1 MAKYNVTYKCG
12 HEDRVELFG
21 KMSVREWRLEQMA
34 GELCPECQKKAEME
48 RLKKQ
53 EEEDGLPS
61 LTGSEKQIAWAMK
74 LRDDTLNSLRMT
86 GQRVEVEI
94 QTCQKKGKNDDSL
107 KLLKEYINTTM
118 LYLSE
123 QTESKFFIDRRD
135 EFKSIGMQFY
145 HFLYESG
152 INEYLTKYEKYKQ
165 EYDESH
171 DVCVMAAKQEQE
183 EEEQKKVEEEK
194 SAQVTI
200 QPEQK
205 ESNTIVTLK
214 VQGDKVK
221 LCSEY
226 DRDLVD
232 VIHKLDLKMTW
243 NRPCWEFKAE
253 LFRGTAESALIEIG
267 NKLLEKGYTVV
278 FPSREMADMSLTG
291 AFERYK
297 MNAVYAHKTEKNTL
311 VVEYDKSDNGIPVL
325 LGFIRGS
332 KFKRNSN
339 MCYVPVSAYESLEE
353 LSEANN
359 FAWSKAASERL
370 ETYKQSLIIANP
382 VHVDSDSAVKHT
394 RKEFDLSDL
403 NDD

>member
-34 GELCPECQKKAEME
+34 GELCPECQRKAEME

-53 EEEDGLPS
+53 EEEDGLPA

-74 LRDDTLNSLRMT
+74 LRDDALKHLRIT
-86 GQRVEVEI
+86 SYNADVKI
-94 QTCQKKGKNDDSL
+94 QQLQKQNDDVSGL
-107 KLLKEYINTTM
+107 QLIKEYVNTTM
-118 LYLSE
+118 MYMSE
-123 QTESKFFIDRRD
+123 QTDSKFFIDRRD
-135 EFKSIGMQFY
+135 ELKAIRVTYFDVLS
-145 HFLYESG
+145 ESG
-152 INEYLTKYEKYKQ
+152 INKYLQKYEKYKQ
-165 EYDESH
+165 EYDDAH
-171 DVCVMAAKQEQE
+171 DVYAIAAKQEQE
-183 EEEQKKVEEEK
+183 ELERKKVEEEK
-194 SAQVTI
+194 YAQVTI

-214 VQGDKVK
+214 IQGDTVK

-232 VIHKLDLKMTW
+232 VIHKLELKMTW
-243 NRPCWEFKAE
+243 KRPCWEFKAE

-278 FPSREMADMSLTG
+278 FPSKELADMALTG
-291 AFERYK
+291 AFERYRT
-297 MNAVYAHKTEKNTL
+297 NAIYANKADKNML
-311 VVEYDKSDNGIPVL
+311 IVEYDKNDNGVRRE
-325 LGFIRGS
+325 LGYIKGV
-332 KFKRNSN
+332 KFKRNKN
-339 MCYVPVSAYESLEE
+339 ECYIPIGAYESLEE
-353 LSEANN
+353 LAETNN
-359 FAWSKAASERL
+359 FAWEKTARKRVE
-370 ETYKQSLIIANP
+370 EYKQSLIIANP
-382 VHVDSDSAVKHT
+382 VHVEREGVTKAG